1 MVPPCLR
8 LFFIVGEFR
17 RLLAASFF
25 LDGQK
30 ETKKPPGGRSDG
42 RFAPIFTVPWT
53 PVYGGRQCGN
63 LAVNAKARVAQSI
76 GFHSITAAAEVSV
89 TFGSCFSWWIARLLA
104 WWGSSAAQRDG
115 VSGDDFRSPQGRPS
129 VPPTVP
135 RLRKPPCRAAD
146 SRPFPLHRK
155 PVTAHGTR
163 PPGFEPKTMARQ
175 TQAQKLNRSGN
186 NFFQSRAP
194 MGPD

>member
-1 MVPPCLR
+1 M
-8 LFFIVGEFR
+8 
-17 RLLAASFF
+17 
-25 LDGQK
+25 
-30 ETKKPPGGRSDG
+30 
-42 RFAPIFTVPWT
+42 
-53 PVYGGRQCGN
+53 
-63 LAVNAKARVAQSI
+63 AVNAKARVAQSI

-115 VSGDDFRSPQGRPS
+115 VSGDDFRSPQGRHTG
-129 VPPTVP
+129 PPTVP

-163 PPGFEPKTMARQ
+163 PPGFAPKTMARQ

-186 NFFQSRAP
+186 DFLPIQGPSGPGLNCGTSLRFCAPEVSGNFSGGSPVNGVQGGAN
-194 MGPD
+194 MGA

>member
-8 LFFIVGEFR
+8 LFFIAGEFR
-17 RLLAASFF
+17 RSGGEFLFGRPKRNQKAARGPFRWALRAHIHGP
-25 LDGQK
+25 LD
-30 ETKKPPGGRSDG
+30 P
-42 RFAPIFTVPWT
+42 RFTRVPIRQPWQST
-53 PVYGGRQCGN
+53 QRRGWT
-63 LAVNAKARVAQSI
+63 SI
-76 GFHSITAAAEVSV
+76 GFRSITAAAEGPA
-89 TFGSCFSWWIARLLA
+89 TFGYFSSWWRARL
-104 WWGSSAAQRDG
+104 WSGWGSSAAQRDG

-163 PPGFEPKTMARQ
+163 PPGFAPKTMARQ
-175 TQAQKLNRSGN
+175 TQAQKLNGSGN
-186 NFFQSRAP
+186 DFLP
-194 MGPD
+194 I